1 MADTYNNLP
10 IFYLD
15 VDDTV
20 EGVSIVSIV
29 DFPAIERD
37 FLTFS
42 KDEKVRFSYDEE
54 KHVLTGPAL
63 IPDFPI
69 YRRNENGEFYVTFT
83 KEAIQRI
90 VEKFFR
96 DFNATNVNLE
106 HSEMTESCIIF
117 ESYLLDKE
125 RNIAPKEFSDLPDG
139 TWLISMK
146 VNDRA
151 LWDEIKA
158 GKFNGFSVEG
168 ILKIEEE
175 PVTEIREFDNLQDL
189 LDWIDNQ

>member
-1 MADTYNNLP
+1 MERYNNLP
-10 IFYLD
+10 LFYLD

-29 DFPAIERD
+29 DFPAIERN
-37 FLTFS
+37 FLTFK
-42 KDEKVRFSYDEE
+42 KDEKVKFSYDNDR
-54 KHVLTGPAL
+54 HIITGAAL

-83 KEAIQRI
+83 KDAIERI

-106 HSEMTESCIIF
+106 HSEMTDDCVIF
-117 ESYLLDKE
+117 ESYFLDSK
-125 RNIAPKEFSDLPDG
+125 RNIVPKEFSDLPDG
-139 TWLISMK
+139 TWMCSMK
-146 VNDRA
+146 VNDKA

-158 GKFNGFSVEG
+158 GKYNGFSVEG
-168 ILKIEEE
+168 ILRMEEE
-175 PVTEIREFDNLQDL
+175 PVTNIKEFDTLEDFL
-189 LDWIDNQ
+189 EWLVNQ